1 MPTEIRVAVIGAG
14 LAGKAHAAAYRTAP
28 TLYDSVL
35 PPVRLVS
42 IADVHGPTAAEAAA
56 RFGYARHDTS
66 WEAIVAADDIDL
78 VSIVVANRL
87 HRQIA
92 TELMTAGKHV
102 LCEKPLADDID
113 DAQGMA
119 DAARTAAEK
128 GVHARIGLTYL
139 RSPGLA
145 YINQLV
151 RSGELGRAFHVR
163 GSYLCDYGLN
173 PRMPISWRDKGAPG
187 SGALADI
194 GSHLS
199 YLAEFVAGSPM
210 VAVRGGTFNT
220 VISQRPKALGAVV
233 GRGEVQLSDE
243 MDTVENDDIATFAAD
258 FAGGATAQLEVSRVA
273 AGHPNSLVVEVN
285 CERGSAAFDFRRPG
299 EVHLFRPDSDTAGN
313 GWRTVQLGPGHPYW
327 LGGLPMDVQGV
338 GIGQN
343 EGFAFQARAMLEE
356 VAGLPE
362 GESLPRNA
370 NFDEG
375 LRLMKLLDAVAE
387 SARQGGRTVNL

>member
-1 MPTEIRVAVIGAG
+1 MRTEIRVAVIGAG

-28 TLYDSVL
+28 TLYNSTL

-42 IADVHGPTAAEAAA
+42 IADVHGPTAEEVAA
-56 RFGYARHDTS
+56 RFGYDRHDTS
-66 WEAIVAADDIDL
+66 WQAIVEADDIDL

-92 TELMTAGKHV
+92 TELMAAGKHV
-102 LCEKPLADDID
+102 LCEKPLADSLD
-113 DAQGMA
+113 DAQAMA
-119 DAARTAAEK
+119 DAARAASAA
-128 GVHARIGLTYL
+128 GIHARIGLTFL

-145 YINQLV
+145 YIHHLV
-151 RSGELGRAFHVR
+151 RSGELGKAYHVR
-163 GSYLCDYGLN
+163 ASYLCDYALN
-173 PRMPISWRDKGAPG
+173 PRMPISWRDKGAAG

-199 YLAEFVAGSPM
+199 YLAEFVAGSRM
-210 VAVRGGTFNT
+210 TAVRGGAFST
-220 VISQRPKALGAVV
+220 VIAQRPKALGAVV
-233 GRGEVQLSDE
+233 GRGEIQLSDE
-243 MDTVENDDIATFAAD
+243 LDTVENDDIANFTAD
-258 FAGGATAQLEVSRVA
+258 FEGGTTAQLEVSRVA
-273 AGHPNSLVVEVN
+273 AGHPNSLMLEVN

-299 EVHLFRPDSDTAGN
+299 EVQLFRSDEDPTGN

-362 GESLPRNA
+362 AESLPRNA
-370 NFDEG
+370 DFDEG
-375 LRLMKLLDAVAE
+375 LRLMKLLNAVAD
-387 SARQGGRTVNL
+387 SARAGGVTISL